1 VSLRESKGQKMENKK
16 FVFED
21 DFALDLFW
29 KLTENE
35 EVFWL
40 YQKNVDLL
48 EKIEGQ
54 ILNEDNELVKTLK
67 ITIEVN

>member
-1 VSLRESKGQKMENKK
+1 MENKK